1 MTKAANNKRAYALST
16 KKHHAVKNDKR
27 PTYIGLRVIEYIP
40 EVTKDVDESGF
51 IGSNVV
57 LAFEKLNKP
66 VMPNAAPIAAKMTTI
81 AAWKVSHKCIFG
93 NTIETS
99 HIAVPTITI
108 TATGGIFNSSFFIFS
123 AMI

>member
-1 MTKAANNKRAYALST
+1 M
-16 KKHHAVKNDKR
+16 KKHHAVRIDKR

-40 EVTKDVDESGF
+40 EVTKDVDEPGF

-66 VMPNAAPIAAKMTTI
+66 AMPNAAPIAEKMTTI
-81 AAWKVSHKCIFG
+81 ATWKPSRKCILG

-99 HIAVPTITI
+99 HIAAPTITI
-108 TATGGIFNSSFFIFS
+108 TATGGIFSSSFFIFS

>member
-1 MTKAANNKRAYALST
+1 M
-16 KKHHAVKNDKR
+16 KKHHAVKSDKR

-40 EVTKDVDESGF
+40 EVTKDVDEPGF

-66 VMPNAAPIAAKMTTI
+66 ATPNAAPIAAKRMTI
-81 AAWKVSHKCIFG
+81 ATRKVSQICIFG
-93 NTIETS
+93 NSIETS
-99 HIAVPTITI
+99 HIAVATIAI
-108 TATGGIFNSSFFIFS
+108 TATGGIFSSSFFIFS